1 MSKLTDENI
10 SNVIDLMNE
19 VKFKSVKDNFNIP
32 IMNIQKRRKNNEKKD
47 LKQFYCNYNFYLA
60 FNDAVITFVC
70 NSLSVDFSYC
80 PQKINSQRC
89 TVLDQFIKQ
98 YFSTNLPNIIN
109 DSDRNDV
116 KQLLYNIRN
125 GDSAYISKLHK
136 TILNIVSRVFNNYFE
151 SCRSNYIAQVNSI
164 GYNFCQ
170 TNCREGLIKSSGIG
184 RYLYKFNGNYFLYD
198 FNSSSYIAGDNR
210 KLRWLFKAMPMFNIP
225 CNLVIDEPLIINDVL
240 KIFADNEDNLP
251 PCLYTD
257 NIYRV
262 KFELLNL
269 LLKLYYGDNLTA
281 DNFKELVKKYDI
293 SNDVERCGI
302 ERNKNIIVKQINFAW
317 DFHGSNGFENNN
329 IARFGKLLKILFM
342 VTNGNKQCLDNL
354 SKVVAGIILGPTVCK
369 KFDLN
374 IKQCSVVTTNNKT
387 FMTQFLQSIFLIGN
401 STRGKDNRDQIKEL
415 KTWGIT
421 DYTLNEL
428 SNPKN
433 TGHFLE
439 DKLYSRF
446 VNITM
451 DCENVKDGSYLKK
464 LLSGELVDDDNEYL
478 GKQKLESDT
487 HYVFVV
493 SRKEE
498 AKSLQSIDYNEVNL
512 SQDIPKDIVYFDKSS
527 QLSDWEKAFILINL
541 AEYGLKLL
549 LETDNKKQEPVL
561 KISDP
566 VEFFTKQCCEEKTV
580 TDEDKPDAT
589 NATAM
594 CTLAKTYNLF
604 YGIVD
609 KKYQLAED
617 KFNKNIGKE
626 YNFPY
631 RFDNTNRKN
640 DVIKRDLKN
649 GYDITEVLKKD
660 SKGNA
665 CIGLVIKPKEEIIE
679 IANKIA
685 DTKKSNQKIFTE
697 REFIKFI
704 GEIGDLYFDDSVIE
718 ISD

>member
-60 FNDAVITFVC
+60 FDDTATSFVC
-70 NSLSVDFSYC
+70 DNLNVDFSYR

-89 TVLDQFIKQ
+89 IFLDQFIKR
-98 YFSTNLPNIIN
+98 YFSTNLSNIIN
-109 DSDRNDV
+109 DADRNCV
-116 KQLLYNIRN
+116 NQLLYNIRN
-125 GDSAYISKLHK
+125 GDSAYISELHK

-225 CNLVIDEPLIINDVL
+225 CNLVIDEPLIIKDAL
-240 KIFADNEDNLP
+240 KIFADNEDNLQ
-251 PCLYTD
+251 PCLYTE
-257 NIYRV
+257 NIYRA
-262 KFELLNL
+262 KFKLLNL
-269 LLKLYYGDNLTA
+269 LLKLYYDNNLTA

-293 SNDVERCGI
+293 SKDVERCGI
-302 ERNKNIIVKQINFAW
+302 ERNKNIVKQINFAW
-317 DFHGSNGFENNN
+317 NFHGSNGFDNNN

-369 KFDLN
+369 NFDLN

-401 STRGKDNRDQIKEL
+401 STRGKDKRDQIKDL

-433 TGHFLE
+433 TGYFLQ

-451 DCENVKDGSYLKK
+451 DCEKAEDGLYLKN
-464 LLSGELVDDDNEYL
+464 LLSGNSVEVDNEYL
-478 GKQKLESDT
+478 GNQKLESDI

-498 AKSLQSIDYNEVNL
+498 AKSLQSVDYNEVNL
-512 SQDIPKDIVYFDKSS
+512 SQDIQGNIVYFDESS

-549 LETDNKKQEPVL
+549 LETDNNKQESVL
-561 KISDP
+561 EISDP

-580 TDEDKPDAT
+580 THEDKPDAT

-609 KKYQLAED
+609 KKYQLSED

-626 YNFPY
+626 YKFPY
-631 RFDNTNRKN
+631 RIDNANRKN